1 MPNSAINVI
10 RIAIVEDDQIIRSGL
25 AESIN
30 GDDRFTCTESHGS
43 IESLLESTDVEV
55 VDVFLLDIGL
65 PGMSG
70 IEGITHIRKRNDH
83 GQILVL
89 TNFEDNDRIRESV
102 LAGARGYLLKTTPVP
117 RLLDALQEIHGGG
130 APMTSHIA
138 RIILDYL
145 ASLPK
150 PNKLKDLTE
159 REYEVLQK
167 IAERRQ
173 YKQIASDLFVSIDT
187 VRTHVRNIYA
197 KLNVNKRR
205 EAEEIFRSAKKDAL

>member
-1 MPNSAINVI
+1 MPNSAVNVI
-10 RIAIVEDDQIIRSGL
+10 RIAIVEDDQIIRGGL

-43 IESLLESTDVEV
+43 IESLLESAHVEV

-70 IEGITHIRKRNDH
+70 IEGIAHIRKRNDQ

-89 TNFEDNDRIRESV
+89 TNFEDNDRIRASI
-102 LAGARGYLLKTTPVP
+102 LAGARGYLLKTTPIP
-117 RLLDALQEIHGGG
+117 RLLDALQEIHEGG

-205 EAEEIFRSAKKDAL
+205 EAEEIFRSAKKEES

>member
-43 IESLLESTDVEV
+43 VESLLESAHVEFI
-55 VDVFLLDIGL
+55 DVFLLDIGL

-70 IEGITHIRKRNDH
+70 IEGITHIRKRNEN

-89 TNFEDNDRIRESV
+89 TNFEDNDRIRASV

-117 RLLDALQEIHGGG
+117 RLLDALQEIHDGG

-159 REYEVLQK
+159 REYEVLQR

-205 EAEEIFRSAKKDAL
+205 EAEEIFKSANKDAK

>member
-1 MPNSAINVI
+1 MPKSVTSTI
-10 RIAIVEDDQIIRSGL
+10 RIAIVEDDSIIRNGL
-25 AESIN
+25 ADSIN
-30 GDDRFTCTESHGS
+30 NDHRFICDESHES
-43 IESLLESTDVEV
+43 VESLLLSTRIES

-70 IEGITHIRKRNDH
+70 IDGISHIRKRNEQ

-89 TNFEDNDRIRESV
+89 TNFEDNDRIRASV
-102 LAGARGYLLKTTPVP
+102 LAGARGYLLKTTEVP
-117 RLLDALQEIHGGG
+117 RLLDALQEIHEGG

-145 ASLPK
+145 GSLPK

-205 EAEEIFRSAKKDAL
+205 EAEEIFKSAKKDIL

>member
-1 MPNSAINVI
+1 MPSSVTTTI
-10 RIAIVEDDQIIRSGL
+10 RIAIVEDDPIIRNGL

-30 GDDRFTCTESHGS
+30 GDHRFACDDSHGS
-43 IESLLESTDVEV
+43 IESLLTSTQIDVI
-55 VDVFLLDIGL
+55 DVFLLDIGL

-70 IEGITHIRKRNDH
+70 IEGITHIRKRNEN

-89 TNFEDNDRIRESV
+89 TNFEDNDRIRASI
-102 LAGARGYLLKTTPVP
+102 LAGARGYLLKTTPIP
-117 RLLDALQEIHGGG
+117 RLLDALQEIHEGG

-205 EAEEIFRSAKKDAL
+205 EAEEIFKSAKKDAS